1 MVEPAAGPMTEGV
14 VPPPTRG
21 TASWLVP
28 VLLAMAASAVSQG
41 FVRFTYA
48 FVLPAMKDDLLGS
61 YGAAGML
68 GAVNLG
74 AYVVAVM
81 VVTAVAPRVEST
93 LLIKVGLG
101 ACGLGMLG
109 LGLAPNV
116 PVLVL
121 GMAVIGGFSAAVWI
135 PVSGVVAAC
144 APPEKRGLAYGLM
157 IMGIGLSIALSGL
170 LTENVQQAGG
180 PSAWRAVWLI
190 EGGFAL
196 LILVLVVVG
205 LRPVGTSHAGQ
216 RIRGTRHLRGK
227 VAIKRLYVSYGVY
240 GVGFSIYVHYLI
252 AALHDTGGMSFP
264 EANRAYSLLGIA
276 SIFGAILLGRIS
288 DHLNRGRTL
297 ATAMTM
303 TGLCALVVT
312 ITHDT
317 TLLTLSVICF
327 GLVMTGIGVILAAY
341 LSDVLEPHDV
351 ATVFGGATVALAVA
365 QFVAPPAAG
374 WLTDATGSFTAT
386 YLLAGTAGVVSGLVA
401 WSLPPRRE
409 PADPGRATV
418 DPGS

>member
-1 MVEPAAGPMTEGV
+1 MVEPAADPVTGDP
-14 VPPPTRG
+14 VPRPKARG
-21 TASWLVP
+21 TATWLVP

-74 AYVVAVM
+74 SYVLAVM
-81 VVTAVAPRVEST
+81 LVTALASRIEST
-93 LLIKVGLG
+93 MLVKVGLA

-157 IMGIGLSIALSGL
+157 IMGIGLSIALSGV
-170 LTENVQQAGG
+170 LTDLVQQAGG
-180 PSAWRAVWLI
+180 ASAWREVWLI
-190 EGGFAL
+190 EGSLAL
-196 LILVLVVVG
+196 VILVFVVFG
-205 LRPVGTSHAGQ
+205 LKPVGTAHTGE
-216 RIRGTRHLRGK
+216 RIRGTSHLRGH
-227 VAIKRLYVSYGVY
+227 VAIKRIYVSYGVY

-252 AALHDTGGMSFP
+252 AALHDTGGMTFA

-297 ATAMTM
+297 ATAMTI
-303 TGLCALVVT
+303 TGLSALVVT
-312 ITHDT
+312 VTHHT
-317 TLLTLSVICF
+317 LLLTLSVVCF
-327 GLVMTGIGVILAAY
+327 GLVMTGIGVVLAAY
-341 LSDVLEPHDV
+341 LSDVLDPRDV

-374 WLTDATGSFTAT
+374 WLTDATGSFIAT
-386 YLLAGTAGVVSGLVA
+386 YLVAGTAGVVSGLVA
-401 WSLPPRRE
+401 WSLPPRR
-409 PADPGRATV
+409 DPSPTSAG
-418 DPGS
+418 

>member
-1 MVEPAAGPMTEGV
+1 MVEPVAEPEAHGAAPASSS
-14 VPPPTRG
+14 RS

-48 FVLPAMKDDLLGS
+48 FVLPAMKEDLLGS

-74 AYVVAVM
+74 AYVLAVM
-81 VVTAVAPRVEST
+81 VVTSIAPRVEST
-93 LLIKVGLG
+93 RLIKVGLA
-101 ACGLGMLG
+101 ACAVGMLG

-121 GMAVIGGFSAAVWI
+121 SMAVIGGCSAAVWI

-144 APPEKRGLAYGLM
+144 APVEKRGLAYGLM
-157 IMGIGLSIALSGL
+157 IMGIGLSIGVSGL
-170 LTENVQQAGG
+170 LTHLVQQAGG
-180 PSAWRAVWLI
+180 ATAWRQVWLV
-190 EGGFAL
+190 EGGVAL
-196 LILVLVVVG
+196 VILALVVVG
-205 LRPVGTSHAGQ
+205 LRPAGTSHAGTGV
-216 RIRGTRHLRGK
+216 RGTRHLRGHI
-227 VAIKRLYVSYGVY
+227 ALRRLYVSYGLY

-252 AALHDTGGMSFP
+252 AALHDTGGMSFA

-297 ATAMTM
+297 GTAMTT

-312 ITHDT
+312 
-317 TLLTLSVICF
+317 LTQNTVALTVSVVCF
-327 GLVMTGIGVILAAY
+327 GLVMTGIGVVLAAY

-365 QFVAPPAAG
+365 QFLAPPAAG
-374 WLTDATGSFTAT
+374 WLTDVTGSFTAT
-386 YLLAGTAGVVSGLVA
+386 YLLAGGAGVVSGLVA

-409 PADPGRATV
+409 EPLSGDRA
-418 DPGS
+418 